1 MPLLLTLKY
10 HNLLNERSFAYR
22 GINYQAMRLVS
33 DIYNESIEPSLG
45 GITKPLTQQYITVD
59 SLIPWGS
66 KDLHLTPRPRP
77 ADYSHQFPYEGP
89 RHESVPFPADE
100 QINQRFVIWEGDI
113 SLLAVD
119 AITNTTDETLTEKNR
134 ISKRIFG
141 RAGAAL
147 TSAVVHDF
155 GRCKT
160 GEVCVT
166 PGFFLPAKYI
176 IHTVGPIYS
185 EKYRT
190 ASESTLHSCY
200 RNVLYKA
207 KELGLRTIAL
217 CDISSVQR
225 NFPPDTAAHIAL
237 RTIRRF
243 LEQYRSEIVI
253 VCLDPN
259 ERGIYE
265 VLAPLYFPRD
275 LLEER
280 SALWQLPKD
289 IGGSY
294 GEPQLADRQIRIIR
308 NPQHAVMIEA
318 LNPRVSVIIIREE
331 CLSQV
336 MKLGDG
342 WHPSAIFMT
351 SVCRVRS
358 ADTPRFHG
366 LTRPAANSTFSQEDR
381 RDVAVFSPEN
391 HQGVVA
397 LPTSPLTRR
406 TDASPLL
413 VDCETTETYCP
424 DAIGHVLA
432 THIGGKRTRI
442 LDGSFTY
449 VELMKHYSSSLDL
462 DPDWQKENLYER
474 LLRRAKSEDLSEVSG
489 IGCLYQSGVDRLG
502 RPVVVFCGKW
512 FPAQNIDLDKAL
524 LYLIY
529 LLDPIVKG
537 DYVIAYFHTLT
548 SSNNYPSLQWL
559 KDVYS
564 ILPYKYKKNL
574 KAFYIVHPTFWTKM
588 MTWWFTTFMAPAIKT
603 KVHSLPGVEHL
614 YSAIAKD
621 QLEIPAYITE
631 YDMATNGIHY
641 FQPVTNTSSPAS

>member
-1 MPLLLTLKY
+1 
-10 HNLLNERSFAYR
+10 
-22 GINYQAMRLVS
+22 MRLVS
-33 DIYNESIEPSLG
+33 DIYNENIEPSLG
-45 GITKPLTQQYITVD
+45 GITKPIIPHYVTVE
-59 SLIPWGS
+59 SLKPWGAKES
-66 KDLHLTPRPRP
+66 SQGSRPRP
-77 ADYSHQFPYEGP
+77 ADYSQIHNAEGP
-89 RHESVPFPADE
+89 RHEACPFPCDE
-100 QINQRFVIWEGDI
+100 QINQRFVIWQGDI

-134 ISKRIFG
+134 ISKKIFG

-147 TSAVVHDF
+147 TSAVVHDV

-185 EKYRT
+185 EKYRS
-190 ASESTLHSCY
+190 ASENTLHSCY

-207 KELGLRTIAL
+207 KELGLRTVAL

-225 NFPPDTAAHIAL
+225 TFPPDTAAHIAL

-243 LEQYRSEIVI
+243 LEQYRAEIVI
-253 VCLDPN
+253 ACLEPN

-275 LLEER
+275 PLEER

-289 IGGSY
+289 VGGAY
-294 GEPQLADRQIRIIR
+294 GEPQLADRQIRIIH
-308 NPQHAVMIEA
+308 NPQHSVMIEA
-318 LNPRVSVIIIREE
+318 DDES
-331 CLSQV
+331 
-336 MKLGDG
+336 D
-342 WHPSAIFMT
+342 
-351 SVCRVRS
+351 
-358 ADTPRFHG
+358 
-366 LTRPAANSTFSQEDR
+366 
-381 RDVAVFSPEN
+381 
-391 HQGVVA
+391 
-397 LPTSPLTRR
+397 TSPHDLEMGS
-406 TDASPLL
+406 DVEYNNINLS
-413 VDCETTETYCP
+413 
-424 DAIGHVLA
+424 LA
-432 THIGGKRTRI
+432 THLTGGTH
-442 LDGSFTY
+442 SFTH
-449 VELMKHYSSSLDL
+449 MQGDL
-462 DPDWQKENLYER
+462 DRQRLLGDRPRMVYESVLDEGLEGLEHQERYER

-512 FPAQNIDLDKAL
+512 FPAQNIDLEKAL

-548 SSNNYPSLQWL
+548 SSNNYPSLHWL

-614 YSAIAKD
+614 YSAITKD

>member
-1 MPLLLTLKY
+1 
-10 HNLLNERSFAYR
+10 
-22 GINYQAMRLVS
+22 MRLVS
-33 DIYNESIEPSLG
+33 DIYNENIEPSLG
-45 GITKPLTQQYITVD
+45 GITKPLIQHYVTVD
-59 SLIPWGS
+59 SLTPWGA
-66 KDLHLTPRPRP
+66 KDSSASNNRPKP
-77 ADYSHQFPYEGP
+77 TDYSHIPYAEGP
-89 RHESVPFPADE
+89 RHETSPFPCDE
-100 QINQRFVIWEGDI
+100 QINQRFVIWQGDI
-113 SLLAVD
+113 SLLEVD

-134 ISKRIFG
+134 ISKKIFG
-141 RAGAAL
+141 RAGTAL
-147 TSAVVHDF
+147 TSAVVHDV

-160 GEVCVT
+160 GEVCIT

-185 EKYRT
+185 EKYRS

-207 KELGLRTIAL
+207 KELGLRTVAL

-243 LEQYRSEIVI
+243 LEQYRAEIVI
-253 VCLDPN
+253 ACLEPN

-289 IGGSY
+289 VGGAY
-294 GEPQLADRQIRIIR
+294 GEPQLADRQIRIIH
-308 NPQHAVMIEA
+308 NPQHTVMIEA
-318 LNPRVSVIIIREE
+318 DDDS
-331 CLSQV
+331 
-336 MKLGDG
+336 D
-342 WHPSAIFMT
+342 
-351 SVCRVRS
+351 
-358 ADTPRFHG
+358 
-366 LTRPAANSTFSQEDR
+366 
-381 RDVAVFSPEN
+381 
-391 HQGVVA
+391 
-397 LPTSPLTRR
+397 TSPHDLEMGS
-406 TDASPLL
+406 DVEYNNINLS
-413 VDCETTETYCP
+413 
-424 DAIGHVLA
+424 LA
-432 THIGGKRTRI
+432 THLTGGTH
-442 LDGSFTY
+442 SFTQ
-449 VELMKHYSSSLDL
+449 MQGDL
-462 DPDWQKENLYER
+462 DRQRLLGDRPRMVYESVLDEGLEGIEHQERYER
-474 LLRRAKSEDLSEVSG
+474 LLRRAKAEDLTEVSG

-512 FPAQNIDLDKAL
+512 FPAQNIDLEKAL

-614 YSAIAKD
+614 YSAITKD

>member
-1 MPLLLTLKY
+1 
-10 HNLLNERSFAYR
+10 
-22 GINYQAMRLVS
+22 MRLVS
-33 DIYNESIEPSLG
+33 DIYNENIEPSLG
-45 GITKPLTQQYITVD
+45 GITKPLTQHYVTVQ
-59 SLIPWGS
+59 SLTPWGA
-66 KDLHLTPRPRP
+66 KDSSGSCNRPRP
-77 ADYSHQFPYEGP
+77 TDYSHIPCAEGP
-89 RHESVPFPADE
+89 RHDASPFPCDE

-113 SLLAVD
+113 SLLEVD

-134 ISKRIFG
+134 ISKKIFG

-147 TSAVVHDF
+147 TSAVVHDV

-166 PGFFLPAKYI
+166 PGFFLPARYI

-185 EKYRT
+185 EKYRS

-207 KELGLRTIAL
+207 KELGLRTVAL

-243 LEQYRSEIVI
+243 LEQYRAEIVI
-253 VCLDPN
+253 ACLEPN

-275 LLEER
+275 PLEER

-289 IGGSY
+289 VGGAY
-294 GEPQLADRQIRIIR
+294 GEPQLADRQIRIIH
-308 NPQHAVMIEA
+308 NPQHSVMI
-318 LNPRVSVIIIREE
+318 
-331 CLSQV
+331 
-336 MKLGDG
+336 D
-342 WHPSAIFMT
+342 
-351 SVCRVRS
+351 
-358 ADTPRFHG
+358 ADDD
-366 LTRPAANSTFSQEDR
+366 SD
-381 RDVAVFSPEN
+381 
-391 HQGVVA
+391 
-397 LPTSPLTRR
+397 TSPQDLEMGS
-406 TDASPLL
+406 DVEYSNINLS
-413 VDCETTETYCP
+413 
-424 DAIGHVLA
+424 LA
-432 THIGGKRTRI
+432 THLTGGTH
-442 LDGSFTY
+442 SFTQ
-449 VELMKHYSSSLDL
+449 MQGDL
-462 DPDWQKENLYER
+462 DRQRLLGDRPRMVYESVLDEGLEGIEHQERYER
-474 LLRRAKSEDLSEVSG
+474 LLRRAKSEDLTEVSG

-512 FPAQNIDLDKAL
+512 FPAQNIDLEKAL

-548 SSNNYPSLQWL
+548 SSNNYPSLHWL

-614 YSAIAKD
+614 YSAITKD

>member
-1 MPLLLTLKY
+1 MRLKY
-10 HNLLNERSFAYR
+10 HVPAGQRNMVHRDV
-22 GINYQAMRLVS
+22 GYQAMRLVS
-33 DIYNESIEPSLG
+33 NIYNESIETSLG
-45 GITKPLTQQYITVD
+45 GIAKHLTQPQESRGLPNHSTRQQQQQQQQQQHFVTLG
-59 SLIPWGS
+59 SLKRWGEQS
-66 KDLHLTPRPRP
+66 EDDRGQPRPRP
-77 ADYSHQFPYEGP
+77 TDYSQFAPNVEAGP
-89 RHESVPFPADE
+89 KHPVTPFPCDA
-100 QINQRFVIWEGDI
+100 QINNRFVIWEGDI
-113 SLLAVD
+113 SQLKVD
-119 AITNTTDETLTEKNR
+119 AITNSTDETLTEKNR
-134 ISKRIFG
+134 VSKKIFG

-147 TSAVVHDF
+147 TSAIVHDVR
-155 GRCKT
+155 RCKT
-160 GEVCVT
+160 GEVRVT
-166 PGFFLPAKYI
+166 PGFFLPSKYI

-190 ASESTLHSCY
+190 ASEATLHACY

-207 KELGLRTIAL
+207 RELGLRTVAL

-237 RTIRRF
+237 RTVRRF
-243 LEQYRSEIVI
+243 LEQYRAEIVI
-253 VCLDPN
+253 VCLESN
-259 ERGIYE
+259 ARSIYE

-275 LLEER
+275 ALEER

-289 IGGSY
+289 IGGLY
-294 GEPQLADRQIRIIR
+294 GEPQLADRQIRIIH
-308 NPQHAVMIEA
+308 NPQHSVMIEA
-318 LNPRVSVIIIREE
+318 DDDSDTSPHDLEMGSDVEYSNIN
-331 CLSQV
+331 LSLAAQLSGAAHSFTQ
-336 MKLGDG
+336 MQGDLDRQRLLGDR
-342 WHPSAIFMT
+342 PRMVYE
-351 SVCRVRS
+351 SVL
-358 ADTPRFHG
+358 DDG
-366 LTRPAANSTFSQEDR
+366 LEGIEHQE
-381 RDVAVFSPEN
+381 S
-391 HQGVVA
+391 
-397 LPTSPLTRR
+397 
-406 TDASPLL
+406 SPLL
-413 VDCETTETYCP
+413 VDCE
-424 DAIGHVLA
+424 
-432 THIGGKRTRI
+432 
-442 LDGSFTY
+442 
-449 VELMKHYSSSLDL
+449 
-462 DPDWQKENLYER
+462 YER
-474 LLRRAKSEDLSEVSG
+474 LLRRAKTEDLSEVSG

-512 FPAQNIDLDKAL
+512 FPAHNIDLEKAL

-641 FQPVTNTSSPAS
+641 FQPITNTSSPAS

>member
-1 MPLLLTLKY
+1 
-10 HNLLNERSFAYR
+10 
-22 GINYQAMRLVS
+22 MRLVS
-33 DIYNESIEPSLG
+33 DIYNENIEPSLG
-45 GITKPLTQQYITVD
+45 GITKPLTQHYVTVD
-59 SLIPWGS
+59 SLTSWGAKDSSGSSNRPIP
-66 KDLHLTPRPRP
+66 T
-77 ADYSHQFPYEGP
+77 DYSHIPCAEGP
-89 RHESVPFPADE
+89 WHDASPFPCDE

-113 SLLAVD
+113 SLLEID

-134 ISKRIFG
+134 ISKKIFG

-147 TSAVVHDF
+147 TSAVVHDV

-185 EKYRT
+185 EKYRS

-207 KELGLRTIAL
+207 KELGLRTVAL

-243 LEQYRSEIVI
+243 LEQYRAEIVI
-253 VCLDPN
+253 ACLEPN

-275 LLEER
+275 PLEER

-289 IGGSY
+289 VGGAY
-294 GEPQLADRQIRIIR
+294 GEPQLADRQIRIIH
-308 NPQHAVMIEA
+308 NPQHSVMIEA
-318 LNPRVSVIIIREE
+318 DDDS
-331 CLSQV
+331 
-336 MKLGDG
+336 D
-342 WHPSAIFMT
+342 
-351 SVCRVRS
+351 
-358 ADTPRFHG
+358 
-366 LTRPAANSTFSQEDR
+366 
-381 RDVAVFSPEN
+381 
-391 HQGVVA
+391 
-397 LPTSPLTRR
+397 TSPHDLEMGS
-406 TDASPLL
+406 DVEYNNINLS
-413 VDCETTETYCP
+413 
-424 DAIGHVLA
+424 LA
-432 THIGGKRTRI
+432 THLTGGTH
-442 LDGSFTY
+442 SFTQ
-449 VELMKHYSSSLDL
+449 MQGDL
-462 DPDWQKENLYER
+462 DRQRLLGDRPRMVYESVLDEGLEGLEHQERYER
-474 LLRRAKSEDLSEVSG
+474 LLRRAKTEDLTEVSG

-512 FPAQNIDLDKAL
+512 FPAQNIDLEKAL

-614 YSAIAKD
+614 YSAITKD

-641 FQPVTNTSSPAS
+641 FQPITNTSSPAS

>member
-1 MPLLLTLKY
+1 MSKAVCEVLEQLLTSGEFGTFAVKLKIKQY
-10 HNLLNERSFAYR
+10 VAVE
-22 GINYQAMRLVS
+22 Q
-33 DIYNESIEPSLG
+33 
-45 GITKPLTQQYITVD
+45 LT
-59 SLIPWGS
+59 PWGS
-66 KDLHLTPRPRP
+66 KDSCSAARPRT
-77 ADYSHQFPYEGP
+77 ADYHSHIQCGAEGP
-89 RHESVPFPADE
+89 RHDASPFPWDD
-100 QINQRFVIWEGDI
+100 QINQRIVIWEGDI

-134 ISKRIFG
+134 VSKKIFG
-141 RAGAAL
+141 RAGTAL
-147 TSAVVHDF
+147 TSAVVHDV

-185 EKYRT
+185 EKYHT

-243 LEQYRSEIVI
+243 LEQYRAEIVI

-259 ERGIYE
+259 EQRGGIYE

-275 LLEER
+275 PLEEQ

-289 IGGSY
+289 VGGAH
-294 GEPQLADRQIRIIR
+294 GEPQLADRQIRIIH

-318 LNPRVSVIIIREE
+318 DDDSDTSPQDLEMGSDVEYNNIN
-331 CLSQV
+331 LSLASHLGGGTHSFTHMQGDLDRQRL
-336 MKLGDG
+336 LGDR
-342 WHPSAIFMT
+342 PRMVYE
-351 SVCRVRS
+351 SVV
-358 ADTPRFHG
+358 DDG
-366 LTRPAANSTFSQEDR
+366 LEGLEHQER
-381 RDVAVFSPEN
+381 
-391 HQGVVA
+391 
-397 LPTSPLTRR
+397 
-406 TDASPLL
+406 
-413 VDCETTETYCP
+413 
-424 DAIGHVLA
+424 
-432 THIGGKRTRI
+432 
-442 LDGSFTY
+442 
-449 VELMKHYSSSLDL
+449 
-462 DPDWQKENLYER
+462 YER
-474 LLRRAKSEDLSEVSG
+474 LLRRAKTEDLSEVSG

-502 RPVVVFCGKW
+502 RPVIVFCGKW
-512 FPAQNIDLDKAL
+512 FPAHNIDLEKAL

>member
-1 MPLLLTLKY
+1 MQC
-10 HNLLNERSFAYR
+10 A
-22 GINYQAMRLVS
+22 
-33 DIYNESIEPSLG
+33 
-45 GITKPLTQQYITVD
+45 
-59 SLIPWGS
+59 
-66 KDLHLTPRPRP
+66 
-77 ADYSHQFPYEGP
+77 EGP
-89 RHESVPFPADE
+89 RYDASPFPCDK
-100 QINQRFVIWEGDI
+100 QINQRFVIWQGDI

-134 ISKRIFG
+134 ISKKIFG

-147 TSAVVHDF
+147 TSAVVHDV

-185 EKYRT
+185 EKYRS

-207 KELGLRTIAL
+207 KELGLRTVAL

-243 LEQYRSEIVI
+243 LEQYRAEIVI
-253 VCLDPN
+253 ACLEPN

-275 LLEER
+275 PLEER

-289 IGGSY
+289 IGGAY
-294 GEPQLADRQIRIIR
+294 GEPQLADRQIRIIH

-318 LNPRVSVIIIREE
+318 DDDSDTSPHDLEMGSDVEYNNIN
-331 CLSQV
+331 LSLAAHLTGGTHSFTHMQGDLDRQRL
-336 MKLGDG
+336 LGDR
-342 WHPSAIFMT
+342 PRMVYE
-351 SVCRVRS
+351 SVL
-358 ADTPRFHG
+358 DEG
-366 LTRPAANSTFSQEDR
+366 LEGIEHQER
-381 RDVAVFSPEN
+381 
-391 HQGVVA
+391 
-397 LPTSPLTRR
+397 
-406 TDASPLL
+406 
-413 VDCETTETYCP
+413 
-424 DAIGHVLA
+424 
-432 THIGGKRTRI
+432 
-442 LDGSFTY
+442 
-449 VELMKHYSSSLDL
+449 
-462 DPDWQKENLYER
+462 YER

-502 RPVVVFCGKW
+502 RPVIVFCGKW
-512 FPAQNIDLDKAL
+512 FPAQNIDLEKAL

-548 SSNNYPSLQWL
+548 SSNNYPSLHWL

>member
-1 MPLLLTLKY
+1 
-10 HNLLNERSFAYR
+10 
-22 GINYQAMRLVS
+22 MRLVS
-33 DIYNESIEPSLG
+33 DFYNESIEPSLG
-45 GITKPLTQQYITVD
+45 GITKPLTHPQSYVAVD
-59 SLIPWGS
+59 SLTPWGTRDCS
-66 KDLHLTPRPRP
+66 SNRPRP
-77 ADYSHQFPYEGP
+77 ADYSQFQFVDGP
-89 RHESVPFPADE
+89 RYESSPFACDD

-134 ISKRIFG
+134 ISKKIFG

-147 TSAVVHDF
+147 TSAVVHDV

-166 PGFFLPAKYI
+166 PGFFLPAKHI

-207 KELGLRTIAL
+207 KELGLRTVAL

-243 LEQYRSEIVI
+243 LEQYRAEIVI

-289 IGGSY
+289 VGGTY

-308 NPQHAVMIEA
+308 NPQHSVMIEA
-318 LNPRVSVIIIREE
+318 DDDSDISPHDLEMGSDVEYNNINLSLSAQMGGGQHSFTHMQGDLDRER
-331 CLSQV
+331 L
-336 MKLGDG
+336 LGDR
-342 WHPSAIFMT
+342 PRMVYE
-351 SVCRVRS
+351 SVL
-358 ADTPRFHG
+358 DDG
-366 LTRPAANSTFSQEDR
+366 LEGIEHQER
-381 RDVAVFSPEN
+381 
-391 HQGVVA
+391 
-397 LPTSPLTRR
+397 
-406 TDASPLL
+406 
-413 VDCETTETYCP
+413 
-424 DAIGHVLA
+424 
-432 THIGGKRTRI
+432 
-442 LDGSFTY
+442 
-449 VELMKHYSSSLDL
+449 
-462 DPDWQKENLYER
+462 YER
-474 LLRRAKSEDLSEVSG
+474 LLRRAKSEDLTEVSG

-512 FPAQNIDLDKAL
+512 FPAHNIDLEKAL

-537 DYVIAYFHTLT
+537 DYVISYFHTLT

-588 MTWWFTTFMAPAIKT
+588 MTWWFTTFMAPAIKA

-641 FQPVTNTSSPAS
+641 FQPVTNASSPAS

>member
-1 MPLLLTLKY
+1 
-10 HNLLNERSFAYR
+10 
-22 GINYQAMRLVS
+22 MRLVS
-33 DIYNESIEPSLG
+33 DIYNENIEPSLG
-45 GITKPLTQQYITVD
+45 GITKPLTQHFVTVD
-59 SLIPWGS
+59 SLTPWGA
-66 KDLHLTPRPRP
+66 KDSSGSSNRPRP
-77 ADYSHQFPYEGP
+77 TDYSHIPCAEGR
-89 RHESVPFPADE
+89 RHDASPFPCDE

-113 SLLAVD
+113 SLLEVD

-134 ISKRIFG
+134 ISKKIFG

-147 TSAVVHDF
+147 TSAVVHDV

-185 EKYRT
+185 EKYRS

-207 KELGLRTIAL
+207 KELGLRTVAL

-243 LEQYRSEIVI
+243 LEQYRTEIVI
-253 VCLDPN
+253 ACLESN

-275 LLEER
+275 PLEER

-289 IGGSY
+289 VGGAY
-294 GEPQLADRQIRIIR
+294 GEPQLADRQIRIIH
-308 NPQHAVMIEA
+308 NPQHSVMIEA
-318 LNPRVSVIIIREE
+318 DDDSDISPHDLEMGSDVEYNNIN
-331 CLSQV
+331 LS
-336 MKLGDG
+336 
-342 WHPSAIFMT
+342 
-351 SVCRVRS
+351 
-358 ADTPRFHG
+358 
-366 LTRPAANSTFSQEDR
+366 
-381 RDVAVFSPEN
+381 
-391 HQGVVA
+391 
-397 LPTSPLTRR
+397 
-406 TDASPLL
+406 
-413 VDCETTETYCP
+413 
-424 DAIGHVLA
+424 LA
-432 THIGGKRTRI
+432 THLTGGTH
-442 LDGSFTY
+442 SFTQ
-449 VELMKHYSSSLDL
+449 MQGDL
-462 DPDWQKENLYER
+462 DRQRLLGDRPRMVYESVLDEGLEGIEHQERYER
-474 LLRRAKSEDLSEVSG
+474 LLRRAKSEDLTEVSG

-512 FPAQNIDLDKAL
+512 FPAQNIDLEKAL

-614 YSAIAKD
+614 YSAITKD

-641 FQPVTNTSSPAS
+641 FQPVTNTSSPVS

>member
-1 MPLLLTLKY
+1 MSPVWFEVFELLTSGESGTSLVELKIKY
-10 HNLLNERSFAYR
+10 VTVER
-22 GINYQAMRLVS
+22 
-33 DIYNESIEPSLG
+33 
-45 GITKPLTQQYITVD
+45 LT
-59 SLIPWGS
+59 PWAAS
-66 KDLHLTPRPRP
+66 KDSRSSSVDRPRP
-77 ADYSHQFPYEGP
+77 ADYQSHIQCGAEGP
-89 RHESVPFPADE
+89 RHNASPFPWDE
-100 QINQRFVIWEGDI
+100 QINQRIVIWEGDI

-134 ISKRIFG
+134 VSKKIFG
-141 RAGAAL
+141 RAGTAL
-147 TSAVVHDF
+147 TSAVVHDV

-185 EKYRT
+185 EKYHT

-243 LEQYRSEIVI
+243 LEQYRAEIVI

-259 ERGIYE
+259 EQRGGIYE

-275 LLEER
+275 PLEEQ

-289 IGGSY
+289 VGGAY
-294 GEPQLADRQIRIIR
+294 GEPQLADRQIRIIH

-318 LNPRVSVIIIREE
+318 DDDSDISPHDLEMGSDVEYNNIN
-331 CLSQV
+331 LSLASHLGAGTHSFTHMQGDLDRQRL
-336 MKLGDG
+336 LGDR
-342 WHPSAIFMT
+342 PRMVYE
-351 SVCRVRS
+351 SVV
-358 ADTPRFHG
+358 DDG
-366 LTRPAANSTFSQEDR
+366 LEGIEHQER
-381 RDVAVFSPEN
+381 
-391 HQGVVA
+391 
-397 LPTSPLTRR
+397 
-406 TDASPLL
+406 
-413 VDCETTETYCP
+413 
-424 DAIGHVLA
+424 
-432 THIGGKRTRI
+432 
-442 LDGSFTY
+442 
-449 VELMKHYSSSLDL
+449 
-462 DPDWQKENLYER
+462 YER
-474 LLRRAKSEDLSEVSG
+474 LLRRAKTEDLSEVSG

-502 RPVVVFCGKW
+502 RPVIVFCGKW
-512 FPAQNIDLDKAL
+512 FPAHNIDLEKAL

>member
-1 MPLLLTLKY
+1 
-10 HNLLNERSFAYR
+10 
-22 GINYQAMRLVS
+22 MRLVS

-45 GITKPLTQQYITVD
+45 GITKPLTQQYVAVEQLT
-59 SLIPWGS
+59 PWGS
-66 KDLHLTPRPRP
+66 KEDSSSSSATSRPRT
-77 ADYSHQFPYEGP
+77 ADYHSHIQCGAEGP
-89 RHESVPFPADE
+89 RHDASPFPWDD
-100 QINQRFVIWEGDI
+100 QINQRIVIWEGDI

-134 ISKRIFG
+134 VSKKIFG
-141 RAGAAL
+141 RAGTAL
-147 TSAVVHDF
+147 TSAVVHDV

-185 EKYRT
+185 EKYHT

-243 LEQYRSEIVI
+243 LEQYRAEIVI

-259 ERGIYE
+259 EQRGGIYE

-275 LLEER
+275 PLEEQ

-289 IGGSY
+289 VGGAY
-294 GEPQLADRQIRIIR
+294 GEPQLADRQIRIIH

-318 LNPRVSVIIIREE
+318 DDDSDTSPHDLEMGSDVEYNNIN
-331 CLSQV
+331 LSLASHLGGGTHSFTHMQGDLDRQRL
-336 MKLGDG
+336 LGDR
-342 WHPSAIFMT
+342 PRMVYE
-351 SVCRVRS
+351 SVV
-358 ADTPRFHG
+358 DDG
-366 LTRPAANSTFSQEDR
+366 LEGIEHQER
-381 RDVAVFSPEN
+381 
-391 HQGVVA
+391 
-397 LPTSPLTRR
+397 
-406 TDASPLL
+406 
-413 VDCETTETYCP
+413 
-424 DAIGHVLA
+424 
-432 THIGGKRTRI
+432 
-442 LDGSFTY
+442 
-449 VELMKHYSSSLDL
+449 
-462 DPDWQKENLYER
+462 YER
-474 LLRRAKSEDLSEVSG
+474 LLRRAKTEDLSEVSG

-502 RPVVVFCGKW
+502 RPVIVFCGKW
-512 FPAQNIDLDKAL
+512 FPAHNIDLEKAL

-548 SSNNYPSLQWL
+548 GSNNYPSLQWL